1 MGRRGGSEGAHVS
14 ESSTPPEQVEIR
26 AIDVVPCEAAIWCT
40 VGDSNKP
47 FANPIEHRAWSDDG
61 QHIWFMLGTH
71 NFYKAAPDDMVK
83 VVQLPRTERREH
95 KSLFEPVVGLQ
106 FDNEA
111 FLRARPKH
119 KVACASCGGT
129 GVAK

>member
-1 MGRRGGSEGAHVS
+1 MTEQT
-14 ESSTPPEQVEIR
+14 EPELVEVR
-26 AIDVVPCEAAIWCT
+26 ALDIVVYEAAIWCSIED
-40 VGDSNKP
+40 GKP
-47 FANPIEHRAWSDDG
+47 FANTIEHRGWSDDG
-61 QHIWFMLGTH
+61 EHIWFMLGTH

-83 VVQLPRTERREH
+83 VVQLPRTERREP
-95 KSLFEPVVGLQ
+95 KSLFAPVHGLQ